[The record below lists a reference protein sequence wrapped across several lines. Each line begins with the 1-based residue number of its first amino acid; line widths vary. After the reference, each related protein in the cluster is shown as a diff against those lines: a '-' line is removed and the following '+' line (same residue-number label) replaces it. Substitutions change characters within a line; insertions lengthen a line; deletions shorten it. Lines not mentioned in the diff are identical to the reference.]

1 MTGGEAGVKG
11 FRKQK
16 PRRRANRTRPIQ
28 KTRNAARRALS
39 PNASHLTQ
47 CNEIKAKLV
56 TRTRWPPYNQK

>member
-1 MTGGEAGVKG
+1 MSGRGSRG
-11 FRKQK
+11 Q
-16 PRRRANRTRPIQ
+16 RASRTETETACQPHSPTQ

-56 TRTRWPPYNQK
+56 TKTRWPPYNQK